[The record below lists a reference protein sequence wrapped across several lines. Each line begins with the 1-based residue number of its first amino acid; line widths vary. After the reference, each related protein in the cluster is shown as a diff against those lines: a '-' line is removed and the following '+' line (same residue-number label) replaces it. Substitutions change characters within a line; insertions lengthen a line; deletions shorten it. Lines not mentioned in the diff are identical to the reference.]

1 MGNLDR
7 TTKAERVSVLM
18 VGTKTDLL
26 RDQDQGLTPKIKNL
40 FGSRNNFSFIEISC
54 KEEEKVEEAG

>member
-1 MGNLDR
+1 
-7 TTKAERVSVLM
+7 M

-26 RDQDQGLTPKIKNL
+26 KDRDQGLTPKIKEL